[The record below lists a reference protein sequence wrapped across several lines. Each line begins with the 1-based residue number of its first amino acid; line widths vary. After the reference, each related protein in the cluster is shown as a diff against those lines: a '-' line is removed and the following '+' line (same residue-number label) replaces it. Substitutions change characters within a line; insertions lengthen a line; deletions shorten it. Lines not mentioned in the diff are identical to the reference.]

1 MRALA
6 HIVGQGGPE
15 RRVRDGIGRR
25 GTDSPGL
32 DVTKPNIARVYD
44 AFLGGKDNFAAD
56 REVVRFALQVTG
68 RRGRRANRAFLRRVV
83 RYLTAEAGIRQLVD
97 IGPACPRRA
106 TCTRSRTRTPR
117 RPGSSTWTATAR
129 PHARLA
135 LLANGPGTIFLTA
148 DLRDPEPYSAARGC
162 PSSSTSRPS
171 ECCCSRSC
179 TTSTTMRIRRGSS
192 PGSATLAPG
201 SYLAISSFR
210 MPGPEHPEDAAK
222 TAAMEKLFNEKLGTG
237 RWRDHDEIL
246 AWFGDWEVLE
256 PGLVPLPEWRP
267 AVRGSTRR
275 NATYYGFVGG
285 VARKP

>member
-1 MRALA
+1 MADA
-6 HIVGQGGPE
+6 E
-15 RRVRDGIGRR
+15 RI
-25 GTDSPGL
+25 PQGL

-56 REVVRFALQVTG
+56 REVVEFALQVTPDAPAG
-68 RRGRRANRAFLRRVV
+68 ARANRAFLRRVV

-97 IGPACPRRA
+97 IGSGLPTQGNVHEVAHENAPQARIVYVDRDPLV
-106 TCTRSRTRTPR
+106 RT
-117 RPGSSTWTATAR
+117 
-129 PHARLA
+129 HALA

-148 DLRDPEPYSAARGC
+148 DLREPETILGDPGVAEFIDFSQPVGMLLFAILHHLNDDEDPAGIVARL
-162 PSSSTSRPS
+162 RD
-171 ECCCSRSC
+171 
-179 TTSTTMRIRRGSS
+179 
-192 PGSATLAPG
+192 ALAPG

-267 AVRGSTRR
+267 AVRGRTRR
-275 NATYYGFVGG
+275 NATHHGFVGG